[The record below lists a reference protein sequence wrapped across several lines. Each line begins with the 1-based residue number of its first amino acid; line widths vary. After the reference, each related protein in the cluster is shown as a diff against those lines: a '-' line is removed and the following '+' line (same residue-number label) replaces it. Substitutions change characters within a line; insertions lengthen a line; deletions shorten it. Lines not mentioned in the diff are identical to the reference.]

1 MANRKA
7 ALPALFTVG
16 NLLCGFLSVL
26 YAVDGRFVPAAWL
39 IIVAWFIDGL
49 DGKVARLTHSAS
61 RFGVELDS
69 LADLCSFGLAPT
81 VLMLRYRLYV
91 LRGWGIA
98 LGFLFFVCG
107 AIRLAR
113 FNVQVEEAAYASK
126 ADKRRP
132 FVKRNF
138 CGLPIPAAAWAIASY
153 TLFGERVWEGFLSLQ
168 VCSTFVVF
176 LSFLMVSTFEYDALQ
191 FARDSFWN
199 RFKLIFAVV
208 GALAIVFF
216 PHEVLFPLS
225 LVYMSSG
232 IVRGV
237 VHLIAGEDREV
248 VEIPGRSAD

>member
-1 MANRKA
+1 M
-7 ALPALFTVG
+7 
-16 NLLCGFLSVL
+16 
-26 YAVDGRFVPAAWL
+26 DGRFVPAAWL
-39 IIVAWFIDGL
+39 IIVAWFIDGF
-49 DGKVARLTHSAS
+49 DGKVARFTHSAS

-69 LADLCSFGLAPT
+69 LADLCSFGLAPA

-113 FNVQVEEAAYASK
+113 FNVQVEGFTK
-126 ADKRRP
+126 K
-132 FVKRNF
+132 NF

-168 VCSTFVVF
+168 VCSTFVVL
-176 LSFLMVSTFEYDALQ
+176 LSFLMISTFEYDALQ
-191 FARDSFWN
+191 FTRDSFWN

-208 GALAIVFF
+208 GASAIVFF

-225 LVYMSSG
+225 LVYVSSG
-232 IVRGV
+232 IVRWVG
-237 VHLIAGEDREV
+237 HLIAGEDREMA
-248 VEIPGRSAD
+248 EMPGHFGD